1 MGMKKLNHEI
11 MLDAFKKCDAT
22 YDGRFFVC
30 VKTTGIYCLPSC
42 KARLPHDK
50 NIFFVQTQEAAK
62 KEGFRG
68 CLRCKSEF
76 FPDVNPKWLKKIKN
90 YLDIT
95 IDNKIDE
102 NDLVKLAQADISTIR
117 RYFKNEYQLTPL
129 AYHRRKRL
137 QHAKDLISTG
147 KSYTTA
153 AYETGFESISG
164 FRDAFYKEFSQTPGE
179 VNGNR

>member
-1 MGMKKLNHEI
+1 
-11 MLDAFKKCDAT
+11 MLQAFKKCDAA
-22 YDGRFFVC
+22 YDGRFYVC

-50 NIFFVQTQEAAK
+50 NIFFVPTREKAIE
-62 KEGFRG
+62 EGFRG

-76 FPDVNPKWLKKIKN
+76 YPDTNPDWLKKIKKF
-90 YLDIT
+90 LDTHIS
-95 IDNKIDE
+95 NKIDE
-102 NDLVKLAQADISTIR
+102 NELIRLAHADISTIR

-137 QHAKDLISTG
+137 LHAKELINNG
-147 KSYTTA
+147 ISYTNA

-164 FRDAFYKEFSQTPGE
+164 FRDAFYKEFAQTPGE
-179 VNGNR
+179 INDKQ

>member
-1 MGMKKLNHEI
+1 MEKLNQKI
-11 MLDAFKKCDAT
+11 MLQAFKECNT
-22 YDGRFFVC
+22 SYDGRFYVC

-50 NIFFVQTQEAAK
+50 NIFFVQTQEEAIK
-62 KEGFRG
+62 GGFRG

-76 FPDVNPKWLKKIKN
+76 YPETNPKWLTQVKKL
-90 YLDIT
+90 LDKYT
-95 IDNKIDE
+95 SNKLDE
-102 NDLVKLAQADISTIR
+102 NDLVRLANADISTIR

-179 VNGNR
+179 MNGNS